1 MASEILYSSLGDL
14 RVAEILDGQV
24 QLLLADRGTFFNH
37 PAIVFL
43 GDIAGQGSTASKI
56 GLVGLD
62 GYDTMAA
69 VATETTAISNTA
81 LTDASAVCTVARQA
95 LQYEL
100 SDLAR
105 GTESLGVAS
114 HMRIAQSLVASGGM
128 RLQDMLA
135 NLVDNF
141 ATTVGTTTLDLTLD
155 DYVDAT
161 ISLDLLSV
169 PGPYLAMLH
178 PRQYGDFRNA
188 LLSAGGAVQYLDATA
203 QQIQLNGQG
212 FKGSFLGVD
221 IVQSSK
227 VPTANGGDDRAGGM
241 FGRGALG
248 YKIMTVPPDP
258 FVPAFYSGP
267 FMVEFERNASAA
279 LTEAVGNLY
288 AGVVEIEDLRGV
300 SIITDA

>member
-1 MASEILYSSLGDL
+1 MANEILYSSLGDL
-14 RVAEILDGQV
+14 RVAEVLDSQI
-24 QLLLADRGTFFNH
+24 QLLLADRGSFFNH
-37 PAIVFL
+37 PAIVNL
-43 GDIAGQGSTASKI
+43 GDKSGLGSTASKV

-62 GYDTMAA
+62 GYDVMGAISEGS
-69 VATETTAISNTA
+69 ATSNTA

-95 LQYEL
+95 LQYQM

-105 GTESLGVAS
+105 GTESIGVAT
-114 HMRIAQSLVASGGM
+114 HQRIAQSLVGSGAM

-161 ISLDLLSV
+161 IALDLLSV

-188 LLSAGGAVQYLDATA
+188 LLSAGGAVQYMEATQA
-203 QQIQLNGQG
+203 QIQLNGQG

-227 VPTANGGDDRAGGM
+227 VPTANGGADRAGGM

-248 YKIMTVPPDP
+248 YATLSVPPDP
-258 FVPAFYSGP
+258 FVPAIYSGM
-267 FMVEFERNASAA
+267 FMIEFERDAAYA
-279 LTEAVGNLY
+279 LTKVVGNMY

>member
-1 MASEILYSSLGDL
+1 MALEILYSSLGDQRL
-14 RVAEILDGQV
+14 TEILDSQI
-24 QLLLADRGTFFNH
+24 QLVLADRGSFFNH
-37 PAIVFL
+37 PAIVNL
-43 GDIAGQGSTASKI
+43 GDKSGLGSTASKVP
-56 GLVGLD
+56 LVGLD
-62 GYDTMAA
+62 GYDVMGAINEGS
-69 VATETTAISNTA
+69 ATSNTA
-81 LTDASAVCTVARQA
+81 FTDASAVCTVARQA
-95 LQYEL
+95 LQYQM

-105 GTESLGVAS
+105 GTDSLGITN
-114 HMRIAQSLVASGGM
+114 HQRFAQSLVASGAM

-141 ATTVGTTTLDLTLD
+141 ATVVGTTTVDLTLD

-169 PGPYLAMLH
+169 PGPYLCMLH

-188 LLSAGGAVQYLDATA
+188 LLSAGGAVQWMDATA
-203 QQIQLNGQG
+203 QQLMLNGQG

-227 VPTANGGDDRAGGM
+227 VPTANGGGDRAGGM

-248 YKIMTVPPDP
+248 YATLSIPPDP
-258 FVPAFYSGP
+258 FVPAIYSGP
-267 FMVEFERNASAA
+267 FMVEYERDAA
-279 LTEAVGNLY
+279 YALSKIVGNLY
-288 AGVVEIEDLRGV
+288 AGAVEIEDLRGV

>member
-1 MASEILYSSLGDL
+1 VAQEILYSGLGDQRL
-14 RVAEILDGQV
+14 TEILDSQI
-24 QLLLADRGTFFNH
+24 QLILADRGSFFNH
-37 PAIVFL
+37 PAIVNL
-43 GDIAGQGSTASKI
+43 GDKSGLGSTASKVP
-56 GLVGLD
+56 LVGLD
-62 GYDTMAA
+62 GYDVMGAINEGS
-69 VATETTAISNTA
+69 ATSNTA
-81 LTDASAVCTVARQA
+81 FTDASAVCTVARQA
-95 LQYEL
+95 LQYQM

-105 GTESLGVAS
+105 GTDSLGITN
-114 HMRIAQSLVASGGM
+114 HQRFAQSLVVSGAM

-141 ATTVGTTTLDLTLD
+141 ATVVGTTTVDLTLD

-188 LLSAGGAVQYLDATA
+188 LLSAGGAVQWMDATA
-203 QQIQLNGQG
+203 QQLQLNGQG

-227 VPTANGGDDRAGGM
+227 VPTANGGADRAGGM
-241 FGRGALG
+241 FGRGALA
-248 YKIMTVPPDP
+248 YATLTVPPDP
-258 FVPAFYSGP
+258 FVPAIYSGM
-267 FMVEFERNASAA
+267 FMIEFERDAA
-279 LTEAVGNLY
+279 YALSKIVGNMY
-288 AGVVEIEDLRGV
+288 AGAVEVEDLRGV

>member
-1 MASEILYSSLGDL
+1 MANEILYSGLGDQRL
-14 RVAEILDGQV
+14 TEILESQI
-24 QLLLADRGTFFNH
+24 QLTLADRGSFFNH
-37 PAIVFL
+37 PAIVNL
-43 GDIAGQGSTASKI
+43 GDKSGLGSTASKI
-56 GLVGLD
+56 PIVGLD
-62 GYDTMAA
+62 GYDVMG
-69 VATETTAISNTA
+69 AISEGSSTSNTA
-81 LTDASAVCTVARQA
+81 LTDASAVVTVARQA
-95 LQYEL
+95 LQYQM

-105 GTESLGVAS
+105 LTDTLGVS
-114 HMRIAQSLVASGGM
+114 NHQRIAMSLVASGVM

-155 DYVDAT
+155 DFVDAT

-203 QQIQLNGQG
+203 QQIALQGQG

-221 IVQSSK
+221 ICQSSK
-227 VPTANGGDDRAGGM
+227 VPTANGGADRAGGM
-241 FGRGALG
+241 FGRGALA
-248 YKIMTVPPDP
+248 YATATVPPDP
-258 FVPAFYSGP
+258 FVPAIYSGM
-267 FMVEFERNASAA
+267 FMIEFERDAGYA
-279 LTEAVGNLY
+279 LSKIVGNMY
-288 AGVVEIEDLRGV
+288 AGVIEVEDLRGV